1 MARLAM
7 QGQFNFAKM
16 LWKFKKVYNPKRQY
30 SDHLK
35 EVQYQIAL
43 PKQFNGK
50 VPSDELY
57 IHAPKGQ
64 RAETATVGAT
74 E

>member
-1 MARLAM
+1 M
-7 QGQFNFAKM
+7 QGQTNFAKM

-30 SDHLK
+30 GDHFK
-35 EVQYQIAL
+35 EVKYQIAL

-57 IHAPKGQ
+57 IHAPKVP
-64 RAETATVGAT
+64 RAASATVGAT